1 MIWLVVAILALVAS
15 VMAQRGK
22 ADQLALVGRLVFFL
36 ALMLWILS
44 EAGDRAFQGS
54 ETSLLG
60 WFVIGLALF
69 SAGEIVGYLGRGL
82 GGLSL
87 AGVALAALSF
97 AAGFDVLRPDDYA
110 LVPALLV
117 GAMVVSVA
125 ARAFVQ
131 FAKAL
136 RKKGYTIGR
145 VALGLYMLALTVMV
159 YSAVFKVIDRGWAL
173 PWAYLAGG
181 GALVFAAGQLWSG
194 TEKLLMAKG
203 APEWVQRGAMGL
215 GQLMM
220 VVAAVFVYREFL

>member
-1 MIWLVVAILALVAS
+1 MIWLAVAILAFVAS

-22 ADQLALVGRLVFFL
+22 ADQLALIGRLVFFL
-36 ALMLWILS
+36 ALIVWILS

-60 WFVIGLALF
+60 WFVIGLGLF
-69 SAGEIVGYLGRGL
+69 LAGEVVGYLGKGL
-82 GGLSL
+82 GGWSL
-87 AGVALAALSF
+87 AAVALAALAF

-125 ARAFVQ
+125 ARAYVQ
-131 FAKAL
+131 FSKAL
-136 RKKGYTIGR
+136 GKKGYTIAR

-181 GALVFAAGQLWSG
+181 GALVFAAGQLWLGS
-194 TEKLLMAKG
+194 EMLLRAKG
-203 APEWVQRGAMGL
+203 APAWMQKAAMGL

-220 VVAAVFVYREFL
+220 VVAAVFVYKEFL